1 MHFRYRSFQKV
12 NDTYGHQVG
21 DDVLVQLAQLLQIQV
36 RLEDIVARYG
46 GEEFIIILPETEI
59 PAAKK
64 SAKKLDTPWSRMVGQ
79 QAV

>member
-59 PAAKK
+59 PAAKEIGE
-64 SAKKLDTPWSRMVGQ
+64 KLDTPWSRMVGQ